1 MAPFLVSYFQLKFC
15 YFFELVFKP
24 KIVYKGQKLTILVN
38 KKTPPTTSKTMPAV
52 PSMLLVI

>member
-38 KKTPPTTSKTMPAV
+38 KKTPPTTSKTIPAV
-52 PSMLLVI
+52 PSMVLVI